1 MEECGIWEGLMWPLQ
16 AEGVSDL
23 FHVWE
28 GEKSRPL
35 SPHSRVLEEGLAE
48 SILHLRLRGIPL
60 APSPH
65 VRP

>member
-28 GEKSRPL
+28 GEKRRPFPFPSL
-35 SPHSRVLEEGLAE
+35 RVLEGW
-48 SILHLRLRGIPL
+48 LRL
-60 APSPH
+60 SSTSD
-65 VRP
+65 